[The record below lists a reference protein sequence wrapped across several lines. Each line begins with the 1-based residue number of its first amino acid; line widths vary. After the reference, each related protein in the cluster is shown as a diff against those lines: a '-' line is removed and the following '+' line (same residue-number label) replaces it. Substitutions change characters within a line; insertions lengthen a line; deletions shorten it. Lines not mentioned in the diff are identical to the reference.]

1 MTIECVGV
9 PRRQKVFQSL
19 FICEC
24 LERTSANRSS
34 QYSESKEN
42 CVRQRLLQLGS
53 ERLMRTDKLFHI
65 GSRSKT
71 FTAVMALMQ
80 R

>member
-1 MTIECVGV
+1 MCG
-9 PRRQKVFQSL
+9 RGFCNLR
-19 FICEC
+19 
-24 LERTSANRSS
+24 
-34 QYSESKEN
+34 
-42 CVRQRLLQLGS
+42 S
-53 ERLMRTDKLFHI
+53 ERLMRTDKLLHI